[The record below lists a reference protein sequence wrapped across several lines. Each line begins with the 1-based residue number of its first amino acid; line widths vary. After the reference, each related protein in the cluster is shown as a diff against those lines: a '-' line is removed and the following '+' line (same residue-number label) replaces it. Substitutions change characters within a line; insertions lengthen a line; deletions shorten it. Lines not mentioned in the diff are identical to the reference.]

1 MQVLLPGRDPVEV
14 KAYAPVDARMQA
26 ASLLNVDIAEVLDAK
41 VAVENKPPPAQELY
55 SLPVQ
60 RAVNREPETLI

>member
-1 MQVLLPGRDPVEV
+1 MKFVFREPVRMQVLLPGRDPVEV

-41 VAVENKPPPAQELY
+41 VAVENRALEKWKQE
-55 SLPVQ
+55 Q
-60 RAVNREPETLI
+60 AGA